1 MTQPASVV
9 FLLDVDNT
17 LLDNDRIIEDLN
29 GHLTGAFG
37 ADRQKRYW
45 AIFEKLRGELG
56 YADYLGALQRYRAE
70 NPHDPQIVQM
80 SFFLLDYSFTHRL
93 FQGAMEVIERL
104 RAWGPTIIVSDG
116 DAVFQPWKIR
126 RSGLHDAVDGHV
138 LIYIHKEQQLDDVER
153 RYPARQYVLMD
164 DKPRILAAAKNE
176 WGSRLATVQ
185 PRQGRYA
192 HDPQALATYPSADI
206 AVEGIGDVLRYD
218 LAALLTAGRSSSA
231 KSVAGTV
238 SGEES

>member
-153 RYPARQYVLMD
+153 RYPARQYVLVD
-164 DKPRILAAAKNE
+164 DKLRILTAAKNA

-192 HDPQALATYPSADI
+192 HDPEALATYPSADI
-206 AVEGIGDVLRYD
+206 TVEGIGDVLRYD
-218 LAALLTAGRSSSA
+218 LAALLAAGRP
-231 KSVAGTV
+231 AGTRHEAETTT
-238 SGEES
+238 GE